1 MDEWRAGPVG
11 LVSHGGASGDLRAVE
26 HLRRVFVELLA
37 VAVRDTVIF
46 PCCRTSSTT
55 TASRSTPRA
64 PAA

>member
-1 MDEWRAGPVG
+1 

-46 PCCRTSSTT
+46 PCYAHAERLCAR
-55 TASRSTPRA
+55 
-64 PAA
+64 